1 MRKSSAFTFRVTDE
15 LKEKLVIAAEHSGR
29 TMSEEAAFRLW
40 VMSLPYPLWCAVI
53 ANSELWEGNRK
64 ANRKR
69 KRK

>member
-1 MRKSSAFTFRVTDE
+1 
-15 LKEKLVIAAEHSGR
+15 
-29 TMSEEAAFRLW
+29 MSEEAAFRLW